1 MYMIHSNLEGGKY
14 MKFLKLK
21 FEDEELHLEFKSKVA
36 KNKTNMQEQ
45 IIKMIKEYL
54 NESKKTVK

>member
-1 MYMIHSNLEGGKY
+1 

-45 IIKMIKEYL
+45 IIRMIKEYL
-54 NESKKTVK
+54 KESENINK

>member
-1 MYMIHSNLEGGKY
+1 MIHSNAEGDKY

-21 FEDEELHLEFKSKVA
+21 FEDEELHLEFKAKVA

-45 IIKMIKEYL
+45 IIRMIKEYL
-54 NESKKTVK
+54 KESENINK